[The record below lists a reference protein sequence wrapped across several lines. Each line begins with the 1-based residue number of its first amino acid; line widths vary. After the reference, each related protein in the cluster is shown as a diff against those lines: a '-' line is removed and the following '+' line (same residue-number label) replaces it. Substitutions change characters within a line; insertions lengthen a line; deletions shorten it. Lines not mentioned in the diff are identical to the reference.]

1 MARVMARVTQVV
13 LGVEWVACMGRLR
26 LVREGGV
33 RFVFVTRLG
42 RGVGFEETL
51 KLANDPNVLARE

>member
-1 MARVMARVTQVV
+1 MRVV

-26 LVREGGV
+26 FVREEGV

-42 RGVGFEETL
+42 RNVGFEETL
-51 KLANDPNVLARE
+51 RLANDPNVLAR